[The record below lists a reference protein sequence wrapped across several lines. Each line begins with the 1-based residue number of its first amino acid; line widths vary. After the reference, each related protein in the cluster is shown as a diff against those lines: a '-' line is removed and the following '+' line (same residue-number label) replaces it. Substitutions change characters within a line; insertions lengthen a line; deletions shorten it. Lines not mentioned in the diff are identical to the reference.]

1 MMTTTW
7 GRLLWLVLA
16 AALAAGC
23 TDSQRPTAT
32 GKGTIRGVHA
42 MVTAP
47 NVSFL
52 IEERSLETLAYRGT
66 SSAQAFDD
74 LTYNFNF
81 DVRLPGSS
89 APRRL
94 ATETLTVVPDTDYVF
109 ALTGTLEHP
118 SIVVWE
124 TPERMWNGDETVL
137 QASAGHLAQSMG
149 LLDVYLA
156 PPGTAPAI
164 GEARGTLAFGDK
176 LEPFEIEKGDYVLTI
191 TAGGDPS
198 NVLFRSTTQ
207 GLTERTSVM
216 FTLQDP
222 DPSLTSNLSAQRV
235 TREGAATRLV
245 DNRFPATRRFFHAAQ
260 GTANVDVVVDGDFAN
275 PAVPGLAYGTL
286 SADVPVPSGETEFAF
301 TQAGNS
307 GAILLEDEEA
317 VSGNTRSTTFLAGA
331 PGDLAMMT
339 LTDDRRPVTDIAKLR
354 MTFLSQSIEKAD
366 FWLLKAGTNIAD
378 SAPNFPNFATQTSSG
393 YLTLAPGKYE
403 LTVTFGDD
411 DTVAVGPV
419 PVNLAE
425 GDIVELAVIDTADPN
440 VLDVVTYTPSP

>member
-1 MMTTTW
+1 MKTTW
-7 GRLLWLVLA
+7 GRILWLVAA

-23 TDSQRPTAT
+23 TESQRPTAT

-42 MVTAP
+42 MVSAP

-52 IEERSLETLAYRGT
+52 IEERSLETLSYRAT

-118 SIVVWE
+118 SIVLWE

-137 QASAGHLAQSMG
+137 EVAAGHLAQSTG
-149 LLDVYLA
+149 VVDVYLA
-156 PPGTAPAI
+156 PPGTAPAT
-164 GEARGTLAFGDK
+164 GEALGTLAFGDK
-176 LEPFEIEKGDYVLTI
+176 LEPLEIEKGDYVLTI
-191 TAGGDPS
+191 TEGGHPA
-198 NVLFRSTTQ
+198 NVLFRSGTQ
-207 GLTERTSVM
+207 SLTERTSLM

-222 DPSLTSNLSAQRV
+222 DPSLTSALSVQRV

-245 DNRFPATRRFFHAAQ
+245 DSRFPATRRFFHAAQ
-260 GTANVDVVVDGDFAN
+260 GTANVDVIVDGDFTN
-275 PAVPGLAYGTL
+275 PAVPGLTYGTL
-286 SADVPVPSGETEFAF
+286 SADVPVPSGETKFAF

-307 GAILLEDEEA
+307 GAILFEDEEA
-317 VSGNTRSTTFLAGA
+317 VSGNTRSTTFLAGE
-331 PGDLAMMT
+331 PGDLAMVT
-339 LTDDRRPVTDIAKLR
+339 LTDDRRPVTDVAKLR
-354 MTFLSQSIEKAD
+354 MTFLSQSIEEAD
-366 FWLLKAGTNIAD
+366 FWLLKAGTDIAD
-378 SAPNFPNFATQTSSG
+378 SAPNFPNFDAQTSSG
-393 YLTLAPGKYE
+393 YLTLAADKYE

-419 PVNLAE
+419 PVNLVA

-440 VLDVVTYTPSP
+440 VLDVVTYDP